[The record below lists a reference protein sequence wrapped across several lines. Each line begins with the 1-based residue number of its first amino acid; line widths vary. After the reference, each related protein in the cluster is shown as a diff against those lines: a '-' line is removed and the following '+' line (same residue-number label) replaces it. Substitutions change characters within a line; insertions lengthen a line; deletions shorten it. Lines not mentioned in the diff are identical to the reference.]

1 MSTRLGI
8 WCGVTALLC
17 LLLVPG
23 PARSAEIPLREV
35 VDILFKA
42 APGS

>member
-1 MSTRLGI
+1 MPRL
-8 WCGVTALLC
+8 VTALLC